1 MAAWCRIRLETS
13 LRYLPRTTSL
23 VNCRLHLRSNRLA
36 TTSSTEWS
44 PCTMTVGLRIRQLTR
59 IGYELQKLLHTEKE
73 RTIQYPKWAREER
86 AVHKKLRMARQTIPG
101 LKRSLSYSALSTG
114 EISCRSRDAFS
125 LLFYDWKERNG
136 KEMEISCGVM
146 AAENGSRPSRLFL
159 LFLFCFVLSRG
170 GEFGKG
176 KVAIICCQCN
186 ALPSYLLFSSLVVR
200 LIAS

>member
-23 VNCRLHLRSNRLA
+23 VNCRLHRRLIAVFHRVCRWDFHQHSARVYLHLRSNRLA

-59 IGYELQKLLHTEKE
+59 IGCELQKLLHTEKE

-101 LKRSLSYSALSTG
+101 LKRSLSYFALSTG
-114 EISCRSRDAFS
+114 EISCRSRDVCSCSGRCRLAF
-125 LLFYDWKERNG
+125 FYFTTGRNG
-136 KEMEISCGVM
+136 MERKWKI
-146 AAENGSRPSRLFL
+146 P
-159 LFLFCFVLSRG
+159 
-170 GEFGKG
+170 
-176 KVAIICCQCN
+176 VA
-186 ALPSYLLFSSLVVR
+186 LWG
-200 LIAS
+200 